1 MKSSDKKELSFED
14 RAKLFKES
22 VLRAQKKYGVEI
34 RSGYISPWD
43 EEDLIICDVKNEQ
56 EVYFDTLRDTQ

>member
-1 MKSSDKKELSFED
+1 MKDIKNLSFDE
-14 RAKLFKES
+14 RAKFFKEA
-22 VLRAQKKYGVEI
+22 VMKAEKRYGVEI

-56 EVYFDTLRDTQ
+56 EVYFDTLRNTQ